1 MLIRWLLKAV
11 VMEEITSEHLWRPK
25 DVGNPGRGTSQ
36 NPREQSDS
44 VGIKTKRSKKVEA
57 ERCPLGLVTGRLR
70 VRAALWKWG
79 GPRLSRLRG
88 D

>member
-1 MLIRWLLKAV
+1 MKAV
-11 VMEEITSEHLWRPK
+11 VMEDITSEHLWRPK

-44 VGIKTKRSKKVEA
+44 AGIKTKRSKKVEA
-57 ERCPLGLVTGRLR
+57 EVCPLVTWRLR

-79 GPRLSRLRG
+79 CPRLSRLRG